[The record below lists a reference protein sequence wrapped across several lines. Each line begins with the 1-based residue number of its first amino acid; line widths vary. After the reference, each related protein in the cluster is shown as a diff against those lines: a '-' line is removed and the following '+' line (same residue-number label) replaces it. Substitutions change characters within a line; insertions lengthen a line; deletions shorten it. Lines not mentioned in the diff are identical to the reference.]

1 MRSARA
7 TTVQVNK
14 APSGT
19 ACSGGTN
26 QATGTFNANGT
37 AATNQTLTLA
47 GSGANSLAAG
57 DRLCLVTTGG
67 TNWTGGTGNGGL
79 TVTYTVP

>member
-1 MRSARA
+1 MRSAA
-7 TTVQVNK
+7 AATVQVNK

-47 GSGANSLAAG
+47 GSGANAWRPAIGS
-57 DRLCLVTTGG
+57 VS
-67 TNWTGGTGNGGL
+67 
-79 TVTYTVP
+79 